1 MFSPLRSF
9 KIKPDHSDATASERS
24 PAITTAYLLFFALAA
39 FVAAVH
45 VVYDSRMMLDHD
57 LFFYQNFLFSNYYY
71 IDNPGLYA
79 SLAGYFTDYH
89 SESCY
94 VLPNIVLHLVTGV
107 THVNLYF
114 LRAFNAFYLLLFLW
128 GSWKIGEQLA
138 DRRAGWLCVVAALS
152 LPIFDDYSRSFDFHF
167 HALAFLL
174 PAHALLLAELGK
186 IGSWTRYALIG
197 ACVGLAIST
206 HTISLLE
213 SAPIFLFAALNLYRK
228 LRHHPRWIVRL
239 GTMIL
244 FTLLT
249 AVPVFN
255 GLYDYY
261 LVKSSYLLP
270 AGDGLIPLVRS
281 FNASLLAGM
290 VHEFVG
296 PRFLLLGG
304 VLTVFSLFQWIGKRR
319 FRFQDLY
326 LGFCVAF
333 YAALGL
339 DIILNGGNKHDGMI
353 FYAMI
358 LPWLIA
364 TTYSLFAIAGMRRAV
379 ALLTAA
385 VLIVGVWEKTE
396 SLRVFPPNGRAVDDE
411 VRPDSRRWLNVQ
423 KDWMWATN
431 DVLRDM
437 GIARHAAVD
446 CRVRDFAPG
455 GVVSERDPALV
466 IPLFSSTAGLFGR
479 RLDCENPDL
488 PPSLRFEAFPLPD
501 EHLPPPVIAALRE
514 RLREN
519 DGETR
524 YLYFSNAAGQLG
536 LGVYQALIV
545 ISKLPPT
552 REAEPSG

>member
-1 MFSPLRSF
+1 M
-9 KIKPDHSDATASERS
+9 
-24 PAITTAYLLFFALAA
+24 
-39 FVAAVH
+39 AVVH
-45 VVYDSRMMLDHD
+45 IVGDGRMLLDHD
-57 LFFYQNFLFSNYYY
+57 LFFYQHFLFSNYYY
-71 IDNPGLYA
+71 MDNPGLYT
-79 SLAGYFTDYH
+79 SLLEYFTDYTN
-89 SESCY
+89 ESCY
-94 VLPNIVLHLVTGV
+94 VLPNLVLHLIAGV
-107 THVNLYF
+107 VPVSLYF
-114 LRAFNAFYLLLFLW
+114 LRTFNLVFLLLFLW

-152 LPIFDDYSRSFDFHF
+152 LPIFDDYSRSYDFHF

-186 IGSWTRYALIG
+186 ISSWSRYALIG

-228 LRHHPRWIVRL
+228 LRHNPQWIARL
-239 GTMIL
+239 GAMIL

-261 LVKSSYLLP
+261 LAKSVYLLP
-270 AGDGLIPLVRS
+270 TGDGLTPLVGS

-290 VHEFVG
+290 IDEFVG
-296 PRFLLLGG
+296 LRFLILGG
-304 VLTVFSLFQWIGKRR
+304 VLTLLSLFQWIGKRR
-319 FRFQDLY
+319 FRFQDFY
-326 LGFCVAF
+326 MGFCVAF
-333 YAALGL
+333 YAALAL

-364 TTYSLFAIAGMRRAV
+364 TTHSLFAAAGMRRAV

-385 VLIVGVWEKTE
+385 VLLIGVWEKAE
-396 SLRVFPPNGRAVDDE
+396 SLRVFPLSGRAVNDE

-423 KDWMWATN
+423 KDWMWASN
-431 DVLRDM
+431 DALSQM
-437 GIARHAAVD
+437 NIPRHASVD
-446 CRVRDFAPG
+446 CRAYDVDTDG
-455 GVVSERDPALV
+455 SIDERNSS
-466 IPLFSSTAGLFGR
+466 IFIHIFSSVGSLFGR

-488 PPSLRFEAFPLPD
+488 PPSLRFEMFLLP
-501 EHLPPPVIAALRE
+501 EQPPPPSVIAALSE
-514 RLREN
+514 RLRGN
-519 DGETR
+519 GGETR
-524 YLYFSNAAGQLG
+524 YLYFTSAKGQFG

-545 ISKLPPT
+545 ITKLPPT
-552 REAEPSG
+552 EETAPSG